1 LSQEVEADV
10 ARRTWTVHSG
20 EDLGRALA
28 DIRQRRGLTQAEL
41 AERSG
46 LSRSYLAK
54 IEAGRSVSL
63 LEHVLRVLRRLGA
76 TVTVPFEDAD
86 GQA

>member
-1 LSQEVEADV
+1 MAK
-10 ARRTWTVHSG
+10 RTWTVRSG

-28 DIRQRRGLTQAEL
+28 DIRQRCALTQADL
-41 AERSG
+41 AERAG

-63 LEHVLRVLRRLGA
+63 LEHVLRLLRRLGA
-76 TVTVPFEDAD
+76 TVTVTFEDTDDEA
-86 GQA
+86 